1 MATMLAVLEADCNSD
16 SIFLKRQTC
25 DGVRQQTMCLGLLD
39 LLMQRF
45 LGPLRHSQLFGMILV
60 AGDAAGGMFGR
71 SPYLEAGQQ
80 LAFSCG
86 MTTFVCCMLPR
97 WFNLMWF
104 VVSSAHLWNSRAS
117 ELTFCQTLL
126 KNKFGPSNPLDFDAP
141 SISKAILVKDL
152 YRHPFASTN
161 TWQAWNLQRIS
172 LPKFG
177 EFHCFSLEACGAVSK
192 SICFTTLGL

>member
-1 MATMLAVLEADCNSD
+1 MQGPEVAMATMLAVLEADCNSD

-97 WFNLMWF
+97 
-104 VVSSAHLWNSRAS
+104 
-117 ELTFCQTLL
+117 
-126 KNKFGPSNPLDFDAP
+126 
-141 SISKAILVKDL
+141 
-152 YRHPFASTN
+152 
-161 TWQAWNLQRIS
+161 
-172 LPKFG
+172 
-177 EFHCFSLEACGAVSK
+177 
-192 SICFTTLGL
+192 